1 MDDDDYNI
9 YCLKILLKLLKVSK
23 NNINVALNGLE
34 ALEKVEETVNKHDS
48 CYKLILMD
56 INMPNMDG
64 FECTKILNKQMDEG
78 KIPEVTIISCT
89 TDDHTQNENFSL
101 FKGHIQKPI

>member
-9 YCLKILLKLLKVSK
+9 YALNLLLKLLNVAKK
-23 NNINVALNGLE
+23 DIDVALNGYE
-34 ALEKVEETVNKHDS
+34 ALEKVEALSNENGNER

-56 INMPNMDG
+56 INMPKMDG

-78 KIPEVTIISCT
+78 KIP
-89 TDDHTQNENFSL
+89 
-101 FKGHIQKPI
+101 